1 MNPPPKLR
9 PYRVMLDYWEPLYF
23 QTWEPRYFQTLAGAI
38 AYALR
43 EGPRAKATPQFHHR
57 ALSDDQSTVI
67 GDWEPFTPDLDG
79 GA

>member
-1 MNPPPKLR
+1 MTASKLR
-9 PYRVMLDYWEPLYF
+9 PYRVMLGY
-23 QTWEPRYFQTLAGAI
+23 WEPRYFQTLAGAI

-43 EGPRAKATPQFHHR
+43 EGPRAQATPQFHHR